1 MTDSATLISA
11 GALIISLIAM
21 LLAVVS
27 NLRGHSLHQR
37 QLDVERRMSRLED
50 GASRPGSDG

>member
-1 MTDSATLISA
+1 MNDSGILIS
-11 GALIISLIAM
+11 GGSLIISLIAM

-37 QLDVERRMSRLED
+37 QLDVERRMDRLEGVASHQRD
-50 GASRPGSDG
+50 GG